1 MGLTTIQG
9 EGDTSNWLE
18 RVDSAWFE
26 LLSMAGDPLAAVD
39 SVGVFAL
46 WVAIGVGVLG
56 LTRETENGGG
66 SSGTTDDD
74 TPTGDVDGNAP
85 LETLLEA
92 MDTLE
97 EGTYDIDVPTGRDDE
112 YGLLAKRLDRL
123 ADSIRT
129 RAADLER
136 YRGYTDDLVDA
147 VDDVFVLLEP
157 DGTIRRWNESLVTS
171 TSYTHEDVT
180 STNAFEFFDPDE
192 RERIRAAVETAL
204 ETGYA
209 RVETDAIRRDGS
221 TVRYEFVISRVEDP
235 DGTALLA
242 AVGRDVSDRN
252 AQRQRLR
259 ERERQ
264 LSTLMHNVPGM
275 VYRCRNEPTWPME
288 FVSQGCQE
296 LTGYQPDQLV
306 DGSVV
311 WADDVLVTDNTVLW
325 DRVQWSIETGEPF
338 QVTYEAETADGG
350 RRWFKEQGRG
360 VFDEAGDLQAL
371 EGVIIDVTDRV
382 ESERELERTSELLQQ
397 TQRLASVGGWEIDVR
412 DGEPYDVLLTDETFR
427 IRGLEPGDAIALEEG
442 IEWYHPDDRPRV
454 REAVER
460 AIEDG
465 VGYDL
470 EARFHTEGGDQRWV
484 RVIGDPIREDG
495 NIVMLRGSLQDI
507 TERKER
513 ERTLA
518 RTREMLEQSQHI
530 ADVGGWVI
538 ELEDGEPTV
547 GLWTDKAGEILGLEP
562 NGSLSFDES
571 MAFFHPDDRAEVHAA
586 IERTIDTGT
595 PYDLEVRIV
604 PDDGRVRWVRTIGKR
619 QTEDGEPGRLQGSI
633 QDITTRKERELALQ
647 SLHEATRKLL
657 QVDSISAAASLIT
670 ETTETVLDVSGSCV
684 YALDSETN
692 TLDPIATSGGYS
704 AYCDGEASIG
714 ASAGAGDSVL
724 WETFLSGTQTV
735 LDGAEVTGHS
745 PAFGDR
751 VEAGLVVP
759 IGNHGV
765 FVVAHDDVIDHETR
779 RFAETL
785 VATMEAAFD
794 RLKSEAD
801 LRARD
806 AELEAQNRRLS
817 RQIQINDIIR
827 AVDQSLIGATSQA
840 DIERTVCDRL
850 SESEHVEFAWIGGI
864 DVAETIVEPRAWA
877 GQPDEYLDAVSLET
891 DVDEPELAVATALT
905 ETSRVVS
912 NVADDLQTP
921 WRKAALT
928 HDLSSCLAVPL
939 RVEEYTYGVLAVY
952 TDEPGAFGDLERT
965 VFSELGETI
974 ANAITAVEA
983 RSALSAES
991 HLELTLHIDGTDD
1004 VLARLAVDAGCQVIY
1019 EGLGRLSSD
1028 EAQLFVI
1035 TEGASATAVT
1045 ETLDELVT
1053 VMGYR
1058 RIGGDETSSD
1068 ESEPE
1073 RCHFEITVT
1082 GTPLPSR
1089 LIRHGGSPQSIRAT
1103 ESGIDVVVDV
1113 PTTADVREYVDTL
1126 GETYD
1131 HVELQARQHVDRAMH
1146 TRAQV
1151 VTELFDDLTKRQ
1163 LEVLR
1168 TAYFAG
1174 FFDWPRESTGQDI
1187 ADILEVSQPTIN
1199 RHLRLAQQRLLTQLF
1214 ERDGIGTGESQ
1225 S

>member
-1 MGLTTIQG
+1 MTAHCD
-9 EGDTSNWLE
+9 GDASRSLE

-26 LLSMAGDPLAAVD
+26 LLSVAGDPLGAVD

-46 WVAIGVGVLG
+46 WIAISVGVLG
-56 LTRETENGGG
+56 LTRETGNGGG
-66 SSGTTDDD
+66 SSGNTDDG
-74 TPTGDVDGNAP
+74 TPTGDVDGNDP
-85 LETLLEA
+85 LEALLEA
-92 MDTLE
+92 IDTLE
-97 EGTYDIDVPTGRDDE
+97 EGTYDIAVPTERADE
-112 YGLLAKRLDRL
+112 YGLLGDRLEGL
-123 ADSIRT
+123 ADSLRT
-129 RAADLER
+129 RSADLER

-147 VDDVFVLLEP
+147 VDDVFILLEP
-157 DGTIRRWNESLVTS
+157 DGTIRRWNESLVAS
-171 TSYTHEDVT
+171 TSYTYEDVT
-180 STNAFEFFDPDE
+180 SMNAFEFFGSDE
-192 RERIRAAVETAL
+192 RTRVETAVETAL
-204 ETGYA
+204 ETGHA
-209 RVETDAIRRDGS
+209 RIETDAVGVDG
-221 TVRYEFVISRVEDP
+221 TVVPYEFVLSRVEDP
-235 DGTALLA
+235 DGTVLLA

-252 AQRQRLR
+252 AHRQRLR

-264 LSTLMHNVPGM
+264 LSTLMHNIPGM

-296 LTGYQPDQLV
+296 LTGYRPDQLV

-311 WADDVLVTDNTVLW
+311 WADDVLVTDNSVLW
-325 DRVQWSIETGEPF
+325 EHVQGSLETRKPF
-338 QVTYEAETADGG
+338 QVTYEAETADGR

-360 VFDEAGDLQAL
+360 VFDDAGTLEAL

-397 TQRLASVGGWEIDVR
+397 TQRVASVGGWEIDVHG
-412 DGEPYDVLLTDETFR
+412 GEPYDVLLTDETFR
-427 IRGLEPGDAIALEEG
+427 IRGLEPADSIPLEQG
-442 IEWYHPDDRPRV
+442 IEWYHPDDRHRV
-454 REAVER
+454 REAVYR

-465 VGYDL
+465 VSYDL
-470 EARFHTEGGDQRWV
+470 EARLHTERGDQRWV
-484 RVIGDPIREDG
+484 RVIGDPVREDG
-495 NIVMLRGSLQDI
+495 EIVMLRGSLQDI

-513 ERTLA
+513 ERTLT

-538 ELEDGEPTV
+538 ELEDGEPSV
-547 GLWTDKAGEILGLEP
+547 CQWTEKAAEIFGLEP
-562 NGSLSFDES
+562 EGSLEFDES
-571 MAFFHPDDRAEVHAA
+571 IALIHPDDRAQVRTAF
-586 IERTIDTGT
+586 ERTAATGD
-595 PYDLEVRIV
+595 PHDLEVRIGT
-604 PDDGRVRWVRTIGKR
+604 DTGQVRWIRTIGKR
-619 QTEDGEPGRLQGSI
+619 YTDDGEPSHLQGSI

-647 SLHEATRKLL
+647 SLHETTRELL
-657 QVDSISAAASLIT
+657 QVDSIPAAASLIT
-670 ETTETVLDVSGSCV
+670 ETADGVLDVSGSCV
-684 YALDSETN
+684 YAFDSETN
-692 TLDPIATSGGYS
+692 TLDPIASSGGFS
-704 AYCDGEASIG
+704 GYCDGDVSIG
-714 ASAGAGDSVL
+714 AGDGDSVL
-724 WETFLSGTQTV
+724 WETFLTGTQTV
-735 LDGAEVTGHS
+735 FDGAEVTSQS
-745 PAFGDR
+745 PVFGTR

-779 RFAETL
+779 RLAETL

-794 RLKSEAD
+794 RLESEAD
-801 LRARD
+801 LRTRD

-827 AVDQSLIGATSQA
+827 TVDQSLIGASSQA

-850 SESEHVEFAWIGGI
+850 SESEHVELAWIGGLN
-864 DVAETIVEPRAWA
+864 VAETVVEPRAWA
-877 GQPDEYLDAVSLET
+877 GQPNEYLDAVSLET

-905 ETSRVVS
+905 ETPAVVS
-912 NVADDLQTP
+912 NVADDLRTP

-939 RVEEYTYGVLAVY
+939 RVDEYTYGVLAVY

-1004 VLARLAVDAGCQVIY
+1004 VLARLAADANCQVTY
-1019 EGLGRLSSD
+1019 EGMGRHSSD
-1028 EAQLFVI
+1028 EVHLFVI
-1035 TEGASATAVT
+1035 TEGASAAAVT
-1045 ETLDELVT
+1045 AILDDLVT
-1053 VMGYR
+1053 VVGYR
-1058 RIGGDETSSD
+1058 RIGGGETASSD

-1073 RCHFEITVT
+1073 RCHFEITVS
-1082 GTPLPSR
+1082 GTPLASR
-1089 LIRHGGSPQSIRAT
+1089 LTRHGGSPQSIRAT
-1103 ESGIDVVVDV
+1103 ASGIDAVVDL
-1113 PTTADVREYVDTL
+1113 PTTADVREFVDTL

-1151 VTELFDDLTKRQ
+1151 VTELFNDLTERQ

-1187 ADILEVSQPTIN
+1187 ADMLEVSQPTIN
-1199 RHLRLAQQRLLTQLF
+1199 RHLRFAQQRLLTQLF
-1214 ERDGIGTGESQ
+1214 ERDGVGTGGSR